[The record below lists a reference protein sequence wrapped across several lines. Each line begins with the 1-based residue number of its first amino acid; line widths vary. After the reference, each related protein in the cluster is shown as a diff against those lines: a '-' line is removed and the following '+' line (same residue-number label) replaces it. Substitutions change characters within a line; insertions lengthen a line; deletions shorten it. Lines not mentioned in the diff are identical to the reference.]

1 MPATEQRAPR
11 VVGWLAHSP
20 CFDCLRPAGWAR
32 AIAFLLLSASAWA
45 ITGKK
50 KDLRSLGSVTS
61 RSLWSHALVVQLNV
75 SMAGSAHSRCRVRLD
90 NSCNVDSILLSL
102 SPKFL
107 EERYSPVIFRLA
119 DPQSAKVDVPSL
131 CSLNQRVQKN
141 GRKPSQDGFKQ
152 KDTRKKYL
160 PRGPELFS
168 ERFQTELIYFDV
180 PCFFILLGTP
190 I

>member
-1 MPATEQRAPR
+1 MP
-11 VVGWLAHSP
+11 G
-20 CFDCLRPAGWAR
+20 
-32 AIAFLLLSASAWA
+32 
-45 ITGKK
+45 
-50 KDLRSLGSVTS
+50 RSLGEKK
-61 RSLWSHALVVQLNV
+61 RSSQFGVRYISFTLMVQLNV

-90 NSCNVDSILLSL
+90 NSCIVDSILLSL

-141 GRKPSQDGFKQ
+141 GRKPSQVGFKQ

-160 PRGPELFS
+160 PRSPELFS

-180 PCFFILLGTP
+180 PCFILLGTP